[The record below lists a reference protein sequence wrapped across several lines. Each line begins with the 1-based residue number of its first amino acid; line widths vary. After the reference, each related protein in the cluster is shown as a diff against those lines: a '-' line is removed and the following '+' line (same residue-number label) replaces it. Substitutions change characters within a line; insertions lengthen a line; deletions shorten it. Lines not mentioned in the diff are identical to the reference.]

1 MMILLI
7 HPIRQIAFRTDYMH
21 NDRSAAVE
29 NGTMSVKKIFLSSDY
44 SHLFIF

>member
-7 HPIRQIAFRTDYMH
+7 HPIQQIAFRTDYMQ

-29 NGTMSVKKIFLSSDY
+29 NGTMSVKKIFLSY